1 MKPREVQTYSELAEA
16 IWTEAETRYGQDEH
30 IAAREWYEQT
40 FCLSA
45 LGDAL
50 ALARGW
56 KLAGLE
62 AIEYALIQRHSWL
75 PDQIRQLS
83 PRDKWLSLHEELA
96 GLKTAD
102 DANQAWWDRE
112 VAKLN
117 AKDSAE
123 DVWRAYPRGFPIP

>member
-16 IWTEAETRYGQDEH
+16 IWAEAEARFGRDEH
-30 IAAREWYEQT
+30 TEAREWYEQT

-62 AIEYALIQRHSWL
+62 AISTRSFSVTPGCPIRFDSSRLVISGYHCMRSWQ
-75 PDQIRQLS
+75 D
-83 PRDKWLSLHEELA
+83 
-96 GLKTAD
+96 
-102 DANQAWWDRE
+102 
-112 VAKLN
+112 
-117 AKDSAE
+117 
-123 DVWRAYPRGFPIP
+123 